1 MMSLLTILNVIL
13 SSFLR
18 NVEGLICLLRNDL
31 IRRSFDELARDSVI
45 EETRLR
51 FKIGAF
57 YNFLDTFSNQQ
68 KELFK
73 DLTTVVQKYK
83 VLDPA
88 NLYTVLPLCCPWDTH
103 YINPDQF
110 WRDCPFR
117 LNIPLAFHR
126 LNWIKHN
133 IWNSLLITLIK
144 QMNRGTFRAAW
155 SMTYQTSYGPFISGA
170 ALHNWLLV
178 SYNFITWQTKPN
190 VHLLKSTCIQS
201 YPTPVW
207 PACFSLC
214 PVQEQ
219 LLPTPLPT
227 SGLF

>member
-88 NLYTVLPLCCPWDTH
+88 NLYTVLPLCCP
-103 YINPDQF
+103 
-110 WRDCPFR
+110 
-117 LNIPLAFHR
+117 
-126 LNWIKHN
+126 
-133 IWNSLLITLIK
+133 
-144 QMNRGTFRAAW
+144 
-155 SMTYQTSYGPFISGA
+155 
-170 ALHNWLLV
+170 
-178 SYNFITWQTKPN
+178 
-190 VHLLKSTCIQS
+190 
-201 YPTPVW
+201 
-207 PACFSLC
+207 
-214 PVQEQ
+214 
-219 LLPTPLPT
+219 
-227 SGLF
+227 